1 MFQMTLLITMSY
13 RMLGERQFLGGYLPQ
28 PATKSKKRFKK
39 PSTRSGYFLFELIK
53 CCVCLVHL
61 CD

>member
-1 MFQMTLLITMSY
+1 
-13 RMLGERQFLGGYLPQ
+13 MLGERQFLGGYLPQ